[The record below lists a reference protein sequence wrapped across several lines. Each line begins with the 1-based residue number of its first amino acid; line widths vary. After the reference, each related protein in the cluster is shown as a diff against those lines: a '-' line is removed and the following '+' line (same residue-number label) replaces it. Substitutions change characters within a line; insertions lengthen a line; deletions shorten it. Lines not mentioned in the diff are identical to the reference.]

1 MQNFSNKK
9 RMSGKRRW
17 RRSKKAD
24 RAFERL
30 ERERAQREEKAHRES
45 QKHQERIK
53 VLWEELQKEFGRAKE
68 LAKDRVGAILL
79 ELVILQRD
87 EIKHMRRFHELCEWA
102 KTHAPEELDPIEI
115 HRRCRHLTSRS
126 RGSSSTV
133 DAERIESAE
142 SIALRPSRRFRI
154 RAALQETNAALP
166 ALHLDESR
174 ARGRLRSLEQSCYQ
188 N

>member
-53 VLWEELQKEFGRAKE
+53 VIWEELQKEFGRAKE

-102 KTHAPEELDPIEI
+102 KTH
-115 HRRCRHLTSRS
+115 
-126 RGSSSTV
+126 
-133 DAERIESAE
+133 
-142 SIALRPSRRFRI
+142 
-154 RAALQETNAALP
+154 
-166 ALHLDESR
+166 
-174 ARGRLRSLEQSCYQ
+174 
-188 N
+188 